1 MRLPE
6 INAGVREGA
15 GVGVGGSGVKVGGGK
30 GVFVGGTGVEV
41 ESSKGV
47 SVGRTRV
54 KVGKGVSD
62 GVAVTVSAG
71 RGVNVETIVGW
82 GMGEAVS
89 WVRALWASAV

>member
-6 INAGVREGA
+6 MNVGVREGA
-15 GVGVGGSGVKVGGGK
+15 SVSVGGSGVKISVGGRGVKVGDGK
-30 GVFVGGTGVEV
+30 GVFDGGTG
-41 ESSKGV
+41 
-47 SVGRTRV
+47 V

-62 GVAVTVSAG
+62 GSAVTVSAG

>member
-1 MRLPE
+1 MPE
-6 INAGVREGA
+6 MNVGVREGA
-15 GVGVGGSGVKVGGGK
+15 NVSVGGSGVKVGDGK
-30 GVFVGGTGVEV
+30 DVFVGGTGVEV

-71 RGVNVETIVGW
+71 RGVN
-82 GMGEAVS
+82 AV
-89 WVRALWASAV
+89 

>member
-1 MRLPE
+1 M
-6 INAGVREGA
+6 NAGVREGA
-15 GVGVGGSGVKVGGGK
+15 DVSVGGSGVKVGGGN

-62 GVAVTVSAG
+62 GDAVTVSAG
-71 RGVNVETIVGW
+71 RGVGK
-82 GMGEAVS
+82 AV
-89 WVRALWASAV
+89 WLVRVLWASAV